1 MIPYLPQE
9 TNELEIPVFYRHI
22 VENLTLRSSHHEAW
36 HTHKRDTSVC
46 WICDLVEVSNI
57 LITELERNISKSA
70 LDIDDKFLVQDVNSE
85 GEGSSLNYN
94 VDEEQVNGSGDSS
107 TGDSSRSKGLQ

>member
-46 WICDLVEVSNI
+46 WICDLVEVANI

-70 LDIDDKFLVQDVNSE
+70 LDIDDKLLVQDIKSE
-85 GEGSSLNYN
+85 DDIVNYN
-94 VDEEQVNGSGDSS
+94 VDDEIVDGSSENCSGNS
-107 TGDSSRSKGLQ
+107 

>member
-1 MIPYLPQE
+1 MIPYLPE
-9 TNELEIPVFYRHI
+9 DTNELEIPIFYKH
-22 VENLTLRSSHHEAW
+22 VVDNLTIRSAHHESW

-57 LITELERNISKSA
+57 LIREVERFTSKSA
-70 LDIDDKFLVQDVNSE
+70 LDIDDSFLVQELNSE

-94 VDEEQVNGSGDSS
+94 EEPDVEHGSSKDSD
-107 TGDSSRSKGLQ
+107 GVV

>member
-1 MIPYLPQE
+1 MIPYLPQD

-46 WICDLVEVSNI
+46 WICDLVEISNI

-70 LDIDDKFLVQDVNSE
+70 LDIDDMLLSSGNLTEDDSE
-85 GEGSSLNYN
+85 SSNR
-94 VDEEQVNGSGDSS
+94 DEELGSE
-107 TGDSSRSKGLQ
+107 

>member
-1 MIPYLPQE
+1 MIPYLPQD
-9 TNELEIPVFYRHI
+9 TNELEIPIFYRHI

-46 WICDLVEVSNI
+46 WICDLVEVANI

-70 LDIDDKFLVQDVNSE
+70 LDIDDMLLSSGNLSE
-85 GEGSSLNYN
+85 DEGGSLNYN
-94 VDEEQVNGSGDSS
+94 INEESVDGSRDITS
-107 TGDSSRSKGLQ
+107 